1 MDSLTDGTA
10 SFITI
15 NDDDDD
21 DDDTTYDDRRR
32 TAAVTY
38 VYRLF

>member
-15 NDDDDD
+15 NDDDD

>member
-1 MDSLTDGTA
+1 MDSLTDGT